1 MGHWSGVEEP
11 PIVKELYSYLRFG
24 SKLNLENIRELLSR
38 VGDPHLEF
46 EAIHVTG
53 TKGKGST
60 SAMIYSILRRAGF
73 RVGLYT
79 SPHLRQFNERIIV
92 DGAGIPYSRLEKHY
106 YELLPHIR
114 AMAAESLSRQP
125 TFFEITT
132 AIAFMEFADRGVDY
146 AVVEV
151 GLGGRLD
158 ATNVVRPTMTVI
170 TMIGSDHADRLGG
183 TIESI
188 AWEKA
193 GIVKPGIPVV
203 TGADKGLSIIEAVAR
218 RRGSPLIKVGERI
231 RILDLKTSLDG
242 TRFTAR
248 GRREYRVRIP
258 LIGRHQA
265 LNASIAI
272 VVAEEMGLEEYA
284 ERGLR
289 EVWWPGRFEVVR
301 RRPIVVVDAA
311 HNTDSAITL
320 TRTMMDVG
328 VSPACFIF
336 GIMRDK
342 DVDGFLRTISPH
354 ARAIIATAPHYK
366 RAVPPDVLAQRA
378 LRWCPWVLWESD
390 HWRALEVASSL
401 CDRIVVTG
409 SIYLLGEMLTGP
421 LNIRN

>member
-1 MGHWSGVEEP
+1 MEEP
-11 PIVKELYSYLRFG
+11 PIVRELYSYLRFG

-46 EAIHVTG
+46 DSIHVTG

-60 SAMIYSILRRAGF
+60 SAMIYSILREAGF

-92 DGAGIPYSRLEKHY
+92 DGAGIPYSRLERHY

-132 AIAFMEFADRGVDY
+132 AIAFMEFADRGVDF

-158 ATNVVRPTMTVI
+158 ATNVVRPLISVI

-183 TIESI
+183 TLESI

-193 GIVKPGIPVV
+193 GIIKPGIPVV
-203 TGADKGLSIIEAVAR
+203 TGAERGISIIRAVAR
-218 RRGSPLIKVGERI
+218 RRGSPLIRAQDRV
-231 RILDLKTSLDG
+231 RILDIETSLRG
-242 TRFTAR
+242 TRFKAV
-248 GRREYRVRIP
+248 GRRGYAVELP

-265 LNASIAI
+265 FNASLAI
-272 VVAEEMGLEEYA
+272 VVAEELGLEEHA
-284 ERGLR
+284 EAGLAS
-289 EVWWPGRFEVVR
+289 VQWPGRFEVVSED
-301 RRPIVVVDAA
+301 PVVVVDAA
-311 HNTDSAITL
+311 HNTDSALTL

-328 VSPACFIF
+328 LSPACFIF
-336 GIMRDK
+336 GIMKDK
-342 DVDGFLRTISPH
+342 DVDGFLRVIAPH
-354 ARAIIATAPHYK
+354 AVAIIATAPHYR
-366 RAVPPDVLAQRA
+366 RAVPADVLAQKA
-378 LRWCPWVLWESD
+378 LRWCPWVLWEGD
-390 HWRALEVASSL
+390 HWRALEVASGI
-401 CDRIVVTG
+401 CYRIVVTG
-409 SIYLLGEMLTGP
+409 SIYLLGEMLNGP